1 MDDGGSGTFTMLMV
15 LIVIISVD
23 LVVTLLDMVYSYIR
37 ERKLAQKAAEDEI
50 LSMVNESHEQGYI
63 EASEAE
69 MISNIFEFGDKQA
82 QDIMTDRSNITAI
95 DADMTLSDAISFI
108 LNEKNSR
115 FPVYKEN
122 LDHIVGILHLK
133 DAFRISHSKNL
144 LDKPIGEIEGLL
156 RDARFIPET
165 RNVDSL
171 FATMRATKLQMV
183 IVIDEYG
190 QTSGLIALEDI
201 LEEIV
206 GNIMDEYDEDTGH
219 IQEKGANKYIV
230 DGITPL
236 EELEERFH
244 ISFGE
249 VPVETI
255 NGYMISKME
264 HIPMEK
270 ERFSIVV
277 DGYKF
282 KVVEVENKMIQRVV
296 VTKLLPESIENIPQE
311 PSHKEMIKEKL
322 SHRESQRDENK

>member
-1 MDDGGSGTFTMLMV
+1 MDDGGPYTFICLIILMV
-15 LIVIISVD
+15 LVTID
-23 LVVTLLDMVYSYIR
+23 LAWRLYSYLK
-37 ERKLAQKAAEDEI
+37 ERALAQKAAEDEI

-82 QDIMTDRSNITAI
+82 REIMTDRSNISAI
-95 DADMTLSDAISFI
+95 DADMTLADVITFI

-115 FPVYKEN
+115 FPVYEEN

-133 DAFRISHSKNL
+133 DAFRLSRSVEL
-144 LDKPIGEIEGLL
+144 LDKPIGEIDGLL

-183 IVIDEYG
+183 IVVDEYG

-206 GNIMDEYDEDTGH
+206 GNIMDEYDEEVGH
-219 IQEKGANKYIV
+219 IQEKGTDKYIV
-230 DGITPL
+230 DGTTPL
-236 EELEERFH
+236 EELEEKFH

-255 NGYMISKME
+255 NGYMISRME
-264 HIPMEK
+264 RIPEDK
-270 ERFSIVV
+270 ERFSFVL
-277 DGYKF
+277 DGYSF
-282 KVVEVENKMIQRVV
+282 KVIEVDNKMIQRVV
-296 VTKLLPESIENIPQE
+296 VTKLPQTAT
-311 PSHKEMIKEKL
+311 
-322 SHRESQRDENK
+322 ENKKA